1 MDILV
6 LGIIILLNV
15 GAIFFTYQF
24 IKKLPQKEKLVFIAI
39 CLAIHYV
46 LVTLVYW
53 ISNAVNSLTANMA
66 GQYTVYMLVP
76 INVICTIPFLAS
88 SYFKLKKK
96 KLAKNKFINRCML
109 MVVLGIVILIAEYF
123 AFPIIQNTIAQILV
137 KV

>member
-1 MDILV
+1 MNILV

-15 GAIFFTYQF
+15 GAIFFTYQL

-109 MVVLGIVILIAEYF
+109 MVVLGIIILVAEYF
-123 AFPIIQNTIAQILV
+123 AFPTIQNTMAQILV

>member
-76 INVICTIPFLAS
+76 INVICTIPFLSS

-96 KLAKNKFINRCML
+96 KIAKSKFINRCLL
-109 MVVLGIVILIAEYF
+109 MVVLGIIILVAEYF
-123 AFPIIQNTIAQILV
+123 AFPTIQNTIAQILV